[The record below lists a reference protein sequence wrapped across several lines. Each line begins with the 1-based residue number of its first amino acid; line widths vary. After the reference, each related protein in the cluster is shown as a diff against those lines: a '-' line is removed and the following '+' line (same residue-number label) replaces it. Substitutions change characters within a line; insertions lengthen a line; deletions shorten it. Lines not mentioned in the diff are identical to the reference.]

1 MTAFIETEKSDLRHF
16 FDIKYT
22 IFDTSGSND
31 DIKLSSDGIP
41 MNIQKKSKWEVM
53 RKNLENK
60 LQKYSLKN
68 TSLLTPKEIIELV
81 DLEHSMIN
89 DFSSHILDRIL
100 NYYRGLGVDSD
111 LTRSVLVSDTLGKIR
126 TPSIRILVFF
136 IILIF
141 F

>member
-22 IFDTSGSND
+22 IFDTSSSND